1 MRDLG
6 FTPMFTIISLC
17 SLKQVHLFFMDLNIL
32 KYKIKTWVKSM
43 DFKHGFKIKK
53 ASLKQ
58 NLTKK

>member
-1 MRDLG
+1 
-6 FTPMFTIISLC
+6 
-17 SLKQVHLFFMDLNIL
+17 MDLNIL